1 VIIQQFLLREFLDIK
16 GFLNHRGSGMN
27 LRFCLI
33 VHRVLT
39 REFLSILIIKKT
51 AVKSHYT
58 KKKNK
63 RKNEVNRIFKRPVRI
78 KIKTSEP
85 T

>member
-1 VIIQQFLLREFLDIK
+1 M
-16 GFLNHRGSGMN
+16 NHRGSGMN

-51 AVKSHYT
+51 AVKSHYKN
-58 KKKNK
+58 KKKRNK